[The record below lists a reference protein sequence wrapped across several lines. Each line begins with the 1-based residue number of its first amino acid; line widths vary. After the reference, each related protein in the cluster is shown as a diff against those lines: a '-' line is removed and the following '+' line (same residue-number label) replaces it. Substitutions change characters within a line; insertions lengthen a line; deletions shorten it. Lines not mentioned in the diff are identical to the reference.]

1 MANHSNEMLKEFDN
15 LITEAKEEEFSN
27 PLAPA
32 SYPQYGT
39 ELDVKYCSFYL
50 KTGACRFGDRCS
62 RHHMKPPASD
72 TILLPAMFHH
82 ISLGEDFTNDLDI
95 DSCLEHE
102 DVDTN
107 KSFTDFFWDVFPEF
121 QAVGHVTMFKVCCN
135 HEPHLRGNVY
145 VQYKEEREAIQAYA
159 KFNGRFYA
167 SRQISCEFVKIEK
180 WKSAICGQFHRNR
193 CPKGKNCN
201 FLHVFKNPG
210 GLFMV
215 HGSETL
221 APSRAAL
228 SVAGEQAMRDLH
240 SHPVVRAARA
250 RQKGLPAASAPSLPP
265 HSPQQDRAHT
275 SRERFSKETSR
286 ERSAERRQRDRLP
299 AQRRP
304 SDDRSPAQRRS
315 SDDRSPAQR
324 RPSDEKSRD
333 RSRSP
338 IERHSKGRVVSR
350 GRERSDHYRR
360 R

>member
-1 MANHSNEMLKEFDN
+1 M
-15 LITEAKEEEFSN
+15 
-27 PLAPA
+27 
-32 SYPQYGT
+32 
-39 ELDVKYCSFYL
+39 
-50 KTGACRFGDRCS
+50 
-62 RHHMKPPASD
+62 
-72 TILLPAMFHH
+72 
-82 ISLGEDFTNDLDI
+82 
-95 DSCLEHE
+95 
-102 DVDTN
+102 
-107 KSFTDFFWDVFPEF
+107 
-121 QAVGHVTMFKVCCN
+121 
-135 HEPHLRGNVY
+135 
-145 VQYKEEREAIQAYA
+145 QAYA

-265 HSPQQDRAHT
+265 QHSPIPQQDT
-275 SRERFSKETSR
+275 SRGQASKEGFSKERSR
-286 ERSAERRQRDRLP
+286 ERSSDRGG
-299 AQRRP
+299 RFR
-304 SDDRSPAQRRS
+304 DRSPVQRN
-315 SDDRSPAQR
+315 DRSPVQR
-324 RPSDEKSRD
+324 NDRSPLQRNDRSRD
-333 RSRSP
+333 RSP
-338 IERHSKGRVVSR
+338 FDRHSKSRVVSR
-350 GRERSDHYRR
+350 GRDRPEHYRR

>member
-15 LITEAKEEEFSN
+15 LIQDAKEEEFSN

-72 TILLPAMFHH
+72 TILLPAMFQH

-145 VQYKEEREAIQAYA
+145 VQYKEEREAMQAYA

-265 HSPQQDRAHT
+265 QHSPIPQQDT
-275 SRERFSKETSR
+275 SRGQASKEGFSKERSR
-286 ERSAERRQRDRLP
+286 ERSSDRGG
-299 AQRRP
+299 RFR
-304 SDDRSPAQRRS
+304 DRSPVQRN
-315 SDDRSPAQR
+315 DRSPVQR
-324 RPSDEKSRD
+324 NDRSPLQRNDRSRD
-333 RSRSP
+333 RSP
-338 IERHSKGRVVSR
+338 FDRHSKSRVVSR
-350 GRERSDHYRR
+350 GRDRPEHYRR

>member
-1 MANHSNEMLKEFDN
+1 MLKEFDN
-15 LITEAKEEEFSN
+15 LIQDAKEEEFSN

-250 RQKGLPAASAPSLPP
+250 RQKGLPAASTPSLPP
-265 HSPQQDRAHT
+265 HSPQQDTSRAHT
-275 SRERFSKETSR
+275 SRERFTKERSR
-286 ERSAERRQRDRLP
+286 ERSSDRGGRQRDRSP
-299 AQRRP
+299 IQRRP
-304 SDDRSPAQRRS
+304 SVERSRERSPV
-315 SDDRSPAQR
+315 D
-324 RPSDEKSRD
+324 
-333 RSRSP
+333 
-338 IERHSKGRVVSR
+338 RHSKSRVVSR